1 MFLPVEYEFERERRA
16 AGDVYQ
22 RPEQS
27 VFADMR
33 RAQQT
38 YLDTL
43 EQRWWSEIIRRSGI
57 PVGTTIDRRD
67 VSGQSGGLSRMV
79 IPSRGIKGTEVPQTV
94 VRRAPPPTRSVIP
107 QRISDPIRTTT
118 EDSNVDLGAIM
129 GGLSQAVDI
138 YGQVQDIRRGA
149 VGVRQPTVV
158 QPQFVSSPMPTVGMG
173 AMQPAFAPL
182 MLPGAAAGVGS
193 VGGKIATAIAG
204 LGLGLAADEVAVI
217 AGAASRVKCRR
228 RRRRLATHSDIK
240 DLAALKAVLGS
251 GKAFDTW
258 IATRKM

>member
-22 RPEQS
+22 RPEQG

-43 EQRWWSEIIRRSGI
+43 EQRWWSEIIRRPSI
-57 PVGTTIDRRD
+57 PVGTNIDRRD
-67 VSGQSGGLSRMV
+67 LPGTSRGLSDMV
-79 IPSRGIKGTEVPQTV
+79 STPRTRQGTEVPQTV
-94 VRRAPPPTRSVIP
+94 VRQRPPPTRSVVPI
-107 QRISDPIRTTT
+107 RISEPIRTTT
-118 EDSNVDLGAIM
+118 EESNVDLGAIM

-138 YGQVQDIRRGA
+138 YGQVQDIRRGP

-158 QPQFVSSPMPTVGMG
+158 QPQFVSSPMPQVGMG
-173 AMQPAFAPL
+173 ALQPAFTPL
-182 MLPGAAAGVGS
+182 MLPGAAAAGS
-193 VGGKIATAIAG
+193 SLGGKIATAVAG

-217 AGAASRVKCRR
+217 ANAASRVKCRR

>member
-38 YLDTL
+38 FLDTL
-43 EQRWWSEIIRRSGI
+43 EQRWWSEIIRRSSI
-57 PVGTTIDRRD
+57 PVGSTIDRRD
-67 VSGQSGGLSRMV
+67 VSGTSGGLSDMV
-79 IPSRGIKGTEVPQTV
+79 ISSRGRKGPEVPQTV
-94 VRRAPPPTRSVIP
+94 VRRAPPPTRSVLP
-107 QRISDPIRTTT
+107 PRISDPVRTTT

-138 YGQVQDIRRGA
+138 YGQVQDIRRGP

-158 QPQFVSSPMPTVGMG
+158 QPQFVSSAMPTVGMG
-173 AMQPAFAPL
+173 AMQPAFSPL
-182 MLPGAAAGVGS
+182 MLPGAGAAVGS
-193 VGGKIATAIAG
+193 LGGKIATAVAG

-217 AGAASRVKCRR
+217 ASAASRVKCRR

>member
-22 RPEQS
+22 RPEQG

-67 VSGQSGGLSRMV
+67 VSGQSGGISNMV
-79 IPSRGIKGTEVPQTV
+79 ISSRGRKGPEVPQTV

-129 GGLSQAVDI
+129 GGLTQAVDI